1 MSRAQG
7 LRTLQSLCST
17 YGAREAQPVAGA
29 LFQQL
34 RWHGG
39 GVPEYWGRDSPYHPG
54 TDFLGTPKNHL
65 DLVSKRPLSPHVF
78 EIDYKQ
84 MHYKFPVG
92 AITSVTNRATG
103 VMLSVGAAGAAW
115 LALSGDLPAGIDAFK
130 ASYPLLVVPAKFVI
144 SFPLIYHYLAG
155 VRHIY
160 WDHANYGKQA
170 EKHTALE
177 VPAVERSS
185 KILIGASVAA
195 TALASVMT
203 I

>member
-29 LFQQL
+29 VFQQL

-39 GVPEYWGRDSPYHPG
+39 GVPEYWGRDSPYHGG

-65 DLVSKRPLSPHVF
+65 DLVSKRPVSPHVF
-78 EIDYKQ
+78 EIDMKQ
-84 MHYKFPVG
+84 LHYKMPVG
-92 AITSVTNRATG
+92 ALSSITNRATG
-103 VMLSVGAAGAAW
+103 CALSVGAWVAGY
-115 LALSGDLPAGIDAFK
+115 LALTGDLAGTIEAFK
-130 ASYPLLVVPAKFVI
+130 ASYPLLVVPAKAAVA
-144 SFPLIYHYLAG
+144 FPFAFHYLG
-155 VRHIY
+155 GLRHLY
-160 WDHANYGKQA
+160 WDHVDYGKQA
-170 EKHTALE
+170 KKDTPLE

-185 KILIGASVAA
+185 KILFVTSAA
-195 TALASVMT
+195 VTALAAVVS